1 MLVYEYVRNGSLLDY
16 IMGMFLNLL
25 ITYILLPGKLGA
37 ICKNSIKLEGT
48 FKKKKLT
55 NFFRFLEI

>member
-1 MLVYEYVRNGSLLDY
+1 MLVYEYVPNGSLLDY

-37 ICKNSIKLEGT
+37 ICKSSIKLERT
-48 FKKKKLT
+48 
-55 NFFRFLEI
+55 